1 MKSITKKN
9 FKEIKQCK
17 FFFLQSLYYSSSNL
31 EIPAKIKNQS
41 IFLYYNIILMSHTLS
56 QTIKLTI
63 CQKKTLLHTPQY
75 LIPFVIQR
83 EKIHPL

>member
-1 MKSITKKN
+1 LLQMKSITKKN

-17 FFFLQSLYYSSSNL
+17 FFFLQSLFYSSSNL

-63 CQKKTLLHTPQY
+63 CQKKHCC
-75 LIPFVIQR
+75 
-83 EKIHPL
+83 IHLNI